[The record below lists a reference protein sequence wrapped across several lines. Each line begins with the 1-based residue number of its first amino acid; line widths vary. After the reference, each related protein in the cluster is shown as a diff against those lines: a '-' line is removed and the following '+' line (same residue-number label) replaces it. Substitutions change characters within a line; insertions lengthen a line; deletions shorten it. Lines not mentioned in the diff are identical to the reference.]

1 MVLMDFW
8 LCCFVV
14 FHGGFNG
21 GADVFCGGARGGFW
35 W

>member
-1 MVLMDFW
+1 MICYGFDGFLVVLFR
-8 LCCFVV
+8 
-14 FHGGFNG
+14 GGFRG